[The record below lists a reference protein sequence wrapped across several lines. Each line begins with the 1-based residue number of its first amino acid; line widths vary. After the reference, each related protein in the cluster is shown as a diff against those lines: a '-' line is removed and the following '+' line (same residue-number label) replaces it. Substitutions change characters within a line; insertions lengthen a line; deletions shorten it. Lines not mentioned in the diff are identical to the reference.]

1 MLFRWQ
7 QFFFSFAVLG
17 PYMMTYAWSLSFWVR
32 LCTGFVAC
40 SQAAS
45 QMIYF
50 KNPSSEVLNP
60 ANPFGAGSQEF
71 IALCIASGVCGAL
84 FAAFSEPIGLLI
96 IQLWGIFSVYF
107 MATVASE
114 HFKPV
119 PRSVEEA
126 VMQIFRFDNGVE
138 ALVGESNITPLL
150 IVCCILAG
158 LSLLLFL
165 SRLCFRPPGKLQS
178 MLAGIFGAPVGALA
192 TVQAIYFYWNSD
204 GSEAPLVYGMVAGN
218 RARWCSDESS
228 CKIFFCTFC
237 ILIVVSVITQLLIYS
252 GFKELWTDKKYSP
265 VPFRHP
271 NASSNGMTDS
281 ETEGENFE
289 GAEGSETWQMN
300 LHTPRSCW
308 IFLTTVV
315 TLSCVASVCFTYFVK
330 WANTTTT
337 NFLVALIYILTNA
350 FCLWSI
356 IEFFLLTLW
365 FHSIRLICGMPPLP
379 KQNFRNGLERQ
390 GRTVLAYCLLSKTP
404 QSSEE
409 CFNTAMEAHL
419 ANLDPNMR
427 ITTSVVSVTG
437 GMDLVKLELDL
448 RDRCRQ
454 EIRERL
460 TTEMKAVLD
469 LTHLDQEQL
478 RYHLRHALAPISES
492 SLSRVDFWHALM
504 DPSQGSPQ
512 DLPRRLSA
520 KITDATTH
528 FVYLHRTC
536 KILKKP
542 GQYQDL
548 MILASTGNNQAYTYL
563 DVDYGKDGRK
573 RGSACF
579 GFSGNVTPTGSP
591 ESDVDMIKEFER
603 RGKPDVELIS
613 SYGSDPKNRYFY
625 TMVLDS
631 DTICPAGS
639 IRTLIESAEHPA
651 NRSFGIINANLA
663 VDYTA
668 TDADCTWHMWR
679 NALMEVSTV
688 NLVRGQFWIF
698 NRTGFYGKGLIRN
711 EMYISRLIG
720 MPGQLVE
727 ALPVDILSHD
737 TVEAKLLQPAVNVNV
752 TLYEDVARNPISAL
766 SQSTRWMFGEVKN
779 ACYHPDG
786 SYRGIIKLLTLGYS
800 WLVECQP
807 REKVWVR
814 WREVPCSVSAE
825 YLSHTGFRLF
835 HAGPGILLVNIATS
849 FLAEQ
854 KLGLELQILPV
865 VGMYA
870 FLFTI
875 LALFIIPKGFLM
887 LDKLPSLNL
896 GKYLLCTGKSS
907 KIGDGEFSSEDEY
920 EHVML
925 TRPPTRILPDGE
937 DSDDSEDEDDE
948 KLDRCSVL
956 IRQQALAMV
965 EITLSI
971 LLFSPEL
978 IIGVVRLVNGAW
990 AQVKGKPNWQP
1001 QDAVEKEI
1009 QQNLSFLY
1017 VFRKTWLVFA
1027 CGVAYLLYAIVCSM
1041 TDAVVY
1047 LLIVSWVL
1055 YPFTTYWMCLPV
1067 PNACKN
1073 SFLWKWVM
1081 DVKRNQG

>member
-1 MLFRWQ
+1 
-7 QFFFSFAVLG
+7 
-17 PYMMTYAWSLSFWVR
+17 
-32 LCTGFVAC
+32 
-40 SQAAS
+40 
-45 QMIYF
+45 
-50 KNPSSEVLNP
+50 
-60 ANPFGAGSQEF
+60 
-71 IALCIASGVCGAL
+71 
-84 FAAFSEPIGLLI
+84 
-96 IQLWGIFSVYF
+96 

-114 HFKPV
+114 HFKPMPSMPPDV
-119 PRSVEEA
+119 VAE
-126 VMQIFRFDNGVE
+126 VFRFDGVDG
-138 ALVGESNITPLL
+138 LVGESKDRALM
-150 IVCCILAG
+150 IVSCVLAG
-158 LSLLLFL
+158 LSVLLFL
-165 SRLCFRPPGKLQS
+165 SRLCFRPPRKLQS
-178 MLAGIFGAPVGALA
+178 FLAGLFGAPVGALA

-204 GSEAPLVYGMVAGN
+204 GSEAPLVYGLVAGN
-218 RARWCSDESS
+218 RARWCSDQSS

-237 ILIVVSVITQLLIYS
+237 ILNVVSIITQLLIWS
-252 GFKELWTDKKYSP
+252 GFKEFWTDKKYAP
-265 VPFRHP
+265 VPFKHP
-271 NASSNGMTDS
+271 RLSSGANGNATDS

-289 GAEGSETWQMN
+289 GEQGSETYQMN

-308 IFLTTVV
+308 IFLTAVV
-315 TLSCVASVCFTYFVK
+315 TLSCIASVCFTYFVK
-330 WANTTTT
+330 WANDTAT

-365 FHSIRLICGMPPLP
+365 FHSIRLVCGMPPLP
-379 KQNFRNGLERQ
+379 KENFRNGLERQ
-390 GRTVLAYCLLSKTP
+390 GRTILAYCLLSKTP

-409 CFNTAMEAHL
+409 CFATAMEAHL
-419 ANLDPNMR
+419 SNLDPNMR
-427 ITTSVVSVTG
+427 ITTGVVSVTG
-437 GMDLVKLELDL
+437 AMDLVKLELDL
-448 RDRCRQ
+448 RDRCRE
-454 EIRERL
+454 EIRQRL
-460 TTEMKAVLD
+460 TAEMQVALD
-469 LTHLDQEQL
+469 LTHVDPDQL
-478 RYHLRHALAPISES
+478 RYHLRHALYKVSES
-492 SLSRVDFWHALM
+492 SLNRVDFWHALM
-504 DPSQGSPQ
+504 DPSHGSAQ
-512 DLPRRLSA
+512 DLPRRLGA
-520 KITDATTH
+520 KIAEASAH

-548 MILASTGNNQAYTYL
+548 MILASTGNNRAYTYL
-563 DVDYGKDGRK
+563 DTDYGKDGRK
-573 RGSACF
+573 KGSECF
-579 GFSGNVTPTGSP
+579 GFSGNVTPENGTL
-591 ESDVDMIKEFER
+591 ESNAAMVKELER

-613 SYGSDPKNRYFY
+613 SYGADPKNRYFY

-631 DTICPAGS
+631 DTICPAVS

-668 TDADCTWHMWR
+668 SEDCTWHMWR

-711 EMYISRLIG
+711 DMYISRLIG
-720 MPGQLVE
+720 MPGELVE

-786 SYRGIIKLLTLGYS
+786 SYRGIIKLLTLGYT
-800 WLVECQP
+800 WLVECKP

-849 FLAEQ
+849 LLAEQ
-854 KLGLELQILPV
+854 KLGLELQVLPV

-870 FLFTI
+870 FLFTV

-896 GKYLLCTGKSS
+896 GRFLLCTGKSS

-920 EHVML
+920 EHAML
-925 TRPPTRILPDGE
+925 TRPPTRVIPDPEDSE
-937 DSDDSEDEDDE
+937 DSDDEEEE

-956 IRQQALAMV
+956 MRQLALALV

-1009 QQNLSFLY
+1009 EQNLNFCF

-1027 CGVAYLLYAIVCSM
+1027 CGVAYLLYAIICQM
-1041 TDAVVY
+1041 QDAVVY
-1047 LLIVSWVL
+1047 LLIVSWIL

-1067 PNACKN
+1067 PSGCKS
-1073 SFLWKWVM
+1073 SFFWKWVM